1 MHLINDNC
9 DFKLGCAIVKIEVNR
24 IEEDVARV
32 HDAGSA
38 GLLAFDVEIGENV
51 NKRKNDETEKV
62 VYTVFVCALWRYGLN
77 NSEPI
82 GHKERMTK
90 IDGPNKVAVARTC
103 KQAECNHS
111 SHCNSRLILMLNLYF
126 RG

>member
-1 MHLINDNC
+1 M
-9 DFKLGCAIVKIEVNR
+9 
-24 IEEDVARV
+24 
-32 HDAGSA
+32 
-38 GLLAFDVEIGENV
+38 LAFDVEIGENV

-62 VYTVFVCALWRYGLN
+62 VCTVFVCALRRYGLN

-90 IDGPNKVAVARTC
+90 IDGPNVGTVARIC

-111 SHCNSRLILMLNLYF
+111 SHCNSRLILMLNLNF
-126 RG
+126 NG